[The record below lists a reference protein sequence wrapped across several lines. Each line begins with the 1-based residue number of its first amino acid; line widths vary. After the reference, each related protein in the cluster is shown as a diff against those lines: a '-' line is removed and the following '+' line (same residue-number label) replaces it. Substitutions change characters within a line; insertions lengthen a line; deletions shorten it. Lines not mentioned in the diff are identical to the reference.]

1 MFRTMM
7 LASVVVFGAAGGAM
21 AQDGGASPAIGNVVG
36 GGVARVS
43 GGGEDA
49 SIAYSARGATQSG
62 RPAQVSGG
70 TGDGP
75 EVQYLGPVPAGER
88 GRSALLLGSGENA
101 TIVYSDALAAYHG

>member
-7 LASVVVFGAAGGAM
+7 LASVVVFGAAGAAM
-21 AQDGGASPAIGNVVG
+21 AQDGASSAIGNVVG

-49 SIAYSARGATQSG
+49 SVAYSARGATQAG
-62 RPAQVSGG
+62 RGAQISGG